1 MLLQNKQTLWC
12 AGGGFEE
19 ALVDVRVY
27 ISNPDSIL
35 VVMQDSE
42 QSPENYVDCGTII
55 DEVIAKIAF
64 IYELNPKTTRW
75 VHVRQSLDRKYVR
88 EVIADSWEKVP
99 SSQFSNVKIKQ
110 IATPQAI
117 FWIRSNLLD
126 RFEIT

>member
-19 ALVDVRVY
+19 ALVDVKVY

-75 VHVRQSLDRKYVR
+75 VHVRQSPHHNYVR

-117 FWIRSNLLD
+117 FWIKSNLLD
-126 RFEIT
+126 RFEII